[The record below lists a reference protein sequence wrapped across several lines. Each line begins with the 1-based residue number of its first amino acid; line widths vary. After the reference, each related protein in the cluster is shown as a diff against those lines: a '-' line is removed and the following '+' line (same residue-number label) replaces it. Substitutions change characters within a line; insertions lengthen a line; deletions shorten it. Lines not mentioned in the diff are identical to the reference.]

1 MGILGALFSGV
12 SGLDVYSSAIEV
24 IGNNI
29 ANAATPGFK
38 ASRAQFSDILSQ
50 SLTGAQG
57 GNQIGRGVQL
67 SAVESIFTQGSFET
81 SNQSTDL
88 AVDGQGF
95 FIVKNSDG
103 TFYTRDGQF
112 IINEAGLLVNSRG
125 DRVQGYTLDN
135 NGNIAGIMGDLSL
148 TATNSPPN
156 VTSAV
161 DFVANMDAS
170 ADPIGAYGSLLG
182 AAVTDSFVIVS
193 GTNNQLVF
201 DDGTG
206 GGPFTADLI
215 ADGGLTS
222 GTPASGTALA
232 TAIKTAIE
240 ATNGSADTYTV
251 TYDASTD
258 RFTILNDAGNT
269 NTLTLLHNN
278 AGSTASAT
286 LGFNATS
293 SGALSAAQSDVSDN
307 QVAFNVVTGTND
319 TFTITID
326 DTLTATATLSA
337 GQYTGEY
344 FAQEIQRAI
353 NAADD
358 SGSNLIRNVTVNYNA
373 NAGTDLNRFRIVSQ
387 TAGADQ
393 SIDIPS
399 TGQVITVEGSSVAVT
414 TPATF
419 LTQTGIAGGTAYA
432 GTGGF
437 DPATPA
443 TSSNFSTAV
452 TIYDSLGTYHA
463 LNVYFLKV
471 GANWWEYHGLVD
483 GGDLVGGTSGVAQDV
498 ISGKMRFTPAG
509 ALDIEERYANTGVFN
524 FRGGATQGQTVALD
538 FGTSLTTDNGLTGLD
553 GVTQFAGPSAIIGQ
567 TQDGYTTGTLSSIST
582 NQTGDITGIFSNGQ
596 TRAMARI
603 ALANFT
609 SPDGLNAVGSNL
621 FSETQQS
628 GQPIIGQ
635 AQSSGFGTIFSN
647 SVELSNVDIA
657 EEFVQLIKQQQAFQ
671 ANARVISA
679 TDELL
684 KEIVNLVR

>member
-38 ASRAQFSDILSQ
+38 SSRAQFSDILSQ

-67 SAVESIFTQGSFET
+67 SAVQSLFTQGSFET
-81 SNQSTDL
+81 SSQSTDL
-88 AVDGQGF
+88 AIDGQGF
-95 FIVKNSDG
+95 FIVRNADG
-103 TFYTRDGQF
+103 VFYTRDGQF
-112 IINEAGLLVNSRG
+112 IIDDKGLLVNARG
-125 DRVQGYTLDN
+125 DRVQGYTLDS
-135 NGNIAGIMGDLSL
+135 NGNIAGIMGDLTL
-148 TATNSPPN
+148 TATNSQPN
-156 VTSAV
+156 PTTEVS
-161 DFVANMDAS
+161 FVANLDAS
-170 ADPIGAYGSLLG
+170 SNPIGTYGSLLG
-182 AAVTDSFVIVS
+182 AATTDSFVIVS
-193 GTNNQLVF
+193 GVNNQLVF

-222 GTPASGTALA
+222 GTPVSGSALA
-232 TAIKTAIE
+232 TAIKTALE
-240 ATNGSADTYTV
+240 ATNGSTDTYTV
-251 TYDASTD
+251 TYDASAD
-258 RFTILNDAGNT
+258 RFTIENDAT
-269 NTLTLLHNN
+269 NANSLTLLHDDT
-278 AGSTASAT
+278 ASTASAT

-293 SGALSAAQSDVSDN
+293 SGALSAGSSDVSDN
-307 QVAFNVVTGTND
+307 QVAFNIVAGTND

-326 DTLTATATLSA
+326 DTLSATVTLTP

-344 FAQEIQRAI
+344 LAQEIQRAI

-358 SGSNLIRNVTVNYNA
+358 SGSNLIRDVTVTYNA
-373 NAGTDLNRFRIVSQ
+373 NAGTDLNRFRITSQ
-387 TAGADQ
+387 TAGGDQ
-393 SIDIPS
+393 TISIPS
-399 TGQVITVEGSSVAVT
+399 TGKVVTIEGSSVAVT

-419 LTQTGIAGGTAYA
+419 LTQAGLATGTAYA

-437 DPATPA
+437 DPTSPA
-443 TSSNFSTAV
+443 TTSNFSTAV

-463 LNVYFLKV
+463 LNVYFRKL

-483 GGDLVGGTSGVAQDV
+483 GKDLVGGTTGVAQNV
-498 ISGKMRFTPAG
+498 ISGRLRFTPEG
-509 ALDIEERYANTGVFN
+509 ALDIEEKYADTGIFN
-524 FRGGATQGQTVALD
+524 FRGGATQNQTVTLD
-538 FGTSLTTDNGLTGLD
+538 FGTSLTSDNGLTGLD
-553 GVTQFAGPSAIIGQ
+553 GLTQFAGPSAIINQ
-567 TQDGYTTGTLSSIST
+567 TQDGYTTGTLSSISI
-582 NQTGDITGIFSNGQ
+582 NETGDITGIFTNGQ

-671 ANARVISA
+671 ANARVIST

-684 KEIVNLVR
+684 NEIVNLVR